1 MNDSIARQENSTTCY
16 DAKWI
21 VLLDLLPVYL
31 VDRMLIYGKVTLL
44 LPIVSPISG
53 YLYFICAIKSVRR

>member
-1 MNDSIARQENSTTCY
+1 MNDSIERQENSTTCY
-16 DAKWI
+16 DTKWI